1 LEALLIE
8 RRNGKRFQADW
19 PIKVTTKTDGGE
31 FSEEGTL
38 SNISSGGA
46 LVVLPQP
53 VSQGM
58 ELEVY
63 IKLPFK
69 QSNWMKYSAHV
80 VRVEKLNPGY
90 MAAVRFAGARPQFAK

>member
-1 LEALLIE
+1 MIE

-19 PIKVTTKTDGGE
+19 PIKVTTKTDDGE
-31 FSEEGTL
+31 ISGEGRL

-46 LVVLPQP
+46 LVVLPHP
-53 VSQGM
+53 LRKGM

-69 QSNWMKYSAHV
+69 QSNWMKYSAEV
-80 VRVEKLNPGY
+80 VRVESRNPGCV
-90 MAAVRFAGARPQFAK
+90 AAVKFAGAKPQFK